1 MSSKRRWASILFAIL
16 YTAFFGLHAMAAERV
31 LVAGA
36 TGKTGQHIVAQLLEN
51 GYEVRALVRNAD
63 TAAEKL
69 DPQVDLAVGDVTK
82 PESLAA
88 AFSGVARIISAIGA
102 GAKEGPNSPEF
113 VDYAGNN
120 NLVDAAREANVRQF
134 VLVSSMGVT
143 HEDHVLNK
151 IFGNVLIWKLKGED
165 YLRSSGINYTIVRP
179 GGLHDKPGGE
189 QLIVMDQ
196 GDAVKVVG
204 ISREDVATV
213 CVAAIGNEAAIDKT
227 FEVFTVKKEPDT
239 NWQGQFAA
247 LK

>member
-1 MSSKRRWASILFAIL
+1 MK
-16 YTAFFGLHAMAAERV
+16 
-31 LVAGA
+31 
-36 TGKTGQHIVAQLLEN
+36 N
-51 GYEVRALVRNAD
+51 
-63 TAAEKL
+63 
-69 DPQVDLAVGDVTK
+69 
-82 PESLAA
+82 
-88 AFSGVARIISAIGA
+88 
-102 GAKEGPNSPEF
+102 
-113 VDYAGNN
+113 
-120 NLVDAAREANVRQF
+120 
-134 VLVSSMGVT
+134 
-143 HEDHVLNK
+143 
-151 IFGNVLIWKLKGED
+151 ED